1 MTQSNKKKERDKK
14 IEDFNKYRLN
24 ILRRNVI
31 IASGMVTN
39 VFIIRVPV
47 EFFIGK
53 ILLSGVINLL
63 ISIAVTKL
71 LILNKA
77 NKVKYKMYL
86 CGLLFGAM
94 LSLPT
99 EWSDIIPTP
108 IIFIWM
114 FISFL
119 VTIKLY
125 EKL

>member
-1 MTQSNKKKERDKK
+1 MIQSNKKKERDKK

-86 CGLLFGAM
+86 YGLLFGAM

-99 EWSDIIPTP
+99 EWSDITPTP